1 MNVREGELVWT
12 KKEAVKS
19 VLLFTLNFAAI
30 VLIVGL
36 RLLFSADEGTIAQT
50 FRENRANYLYIIF
63 CILLLVWI
71 VYFYFFFENRRILT
85 DGRSIAL
92 VFTVLDFSM
101 VVSFL
106 FGSYVHIY
114 ARPAA
119 LCALLML
126 ILVGRREAI
135 FMNIVCAILL
145 FIVDAFSENSMTAN
159 SMYSSFIIA
168 FTAGMIAI
176 FFGNYTAGERMTR

>member
-106 FGSYVHIY
+106 CAHLCPSRGALRAFD
-114 ARPAA
+114 ARPRRAQGSDFHEHRVRHTPVYRGRVFGKFDDGEQHVF
-119 LCALLML
+119 LLHHRVHGGYDRHFL
-126 ILVGRREAI
+126 RQ
-135 FMNIVCAILL
+135 
-145 FIVDAFSENSMTAN
+145 
-159 SMYSSFIIA
+159 
-168 FTAGMIAI
+168 
-176 FFGNYTAGERMTR
+176 